1 MTSSTLLADPPSNET
16 IDVLYI
22 KMLYMFKTFVSLL
35 YGYAS
40 YIYRGRNVLLN
51 TLYSSERQVDLM
63 NHQI

>member
-1 MTSSTLLADPPSNET
+1 
-16 IDVLYI
+16 
-22 KMLYMFKTFVSLL
+22 MLYMFKTFVSLL